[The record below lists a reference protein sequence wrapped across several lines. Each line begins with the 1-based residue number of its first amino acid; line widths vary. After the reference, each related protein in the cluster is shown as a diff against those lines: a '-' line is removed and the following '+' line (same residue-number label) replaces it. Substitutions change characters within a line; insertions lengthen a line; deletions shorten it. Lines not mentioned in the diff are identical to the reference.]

1 MTKSSE
7 VLPVAIAL
15 LSEHVHECIV
25 TLMNKRHP
33 WSSVQGGALHNAVH
47 SEIAVRSEQLLLLGC
62 CSR

>member
-1 MTKSSE
+1 M
-7 VLPVAIAL
+7 AIAL

-47 SEIAVRSEQLLLLGC
+47 SEIAVRSEQLLLHGC